1 MYSKL
6 FVGTVVA
13 VMAWCLLVPIQ
24 AVWAGDRCVKPV
36 AKEAKAD
43 ECVKPAAKEVAAAV
57 TTEFTPRLAKVNH
70 FIGMTVNDPKGEK
83 LGVLQ
88 GIALN
93 TAEGRVVFGVVD
105 CGKKFHPAP
114 WRAFNV
120 SADFKTVTLPL
131 ELAEFKEAPSFDRHV
146 RPDMTNAALVT
157 EIYTAYCPKGMTS
170 AECPA
175 EKAEKKVAPAAHA
188 KAVAAR
194 EGDLRCLTAVIGLKV
209 KDNQGRAAGEIE
221 HLIID
226 LNDGRLAYAI
236 VSHSGSWGAGEKL
249 SAVPWDALR
258 TDPKTREFVL
268 DVSRDVLLDN
278 TYTRADFPKL
288 ADRQYAM
295 WLTGLYGTEPYWQIY
310 GYGPAPER
318 RIAPWLEGS
327 VYNRSFDRE
336 NLVTIKGKI
345 LSIGSY
351 LPTPAATPG
360 LRLRVAGEEGNT
372 FTVFAGPAVYWD
384 RIEVIFRPGDVLT
397 LTASRATIG
406 ADRVLLASEIIRG
419 DKTRTLYDAKGLPVW
434 KANDLL
440 PLRAPAAETP
450 AEPMELPVETP
461 RN

>member
-13 VMAWCLLVPIQ
+13 TMAWCLVVPVG
-24 AVWAGDRCVKPV
+24 AVWADACGT
-36 AKEAKAD
+36 A
-43 ECVKPAAKEVAAAV
+43 AAKEVKAV
-57 TTEFTPRLAKVNH
+57 KAPVAGEFTPRLAKLNH
-70 FIGMTVNDPKGEK
+70 FIGMTVTDPKGEK
-83 LGVLQ
+83 LGVLH
-88 GIALN
+88 GVALN
-93 TAEGRVVFGVVD
+93 ATEGRVVFGAVD
-105 CGKKFHPAP
+105 CGKKLHPAP
-114 WRAFNV
+114 WGAFNV

-131 ELAEFKEAPSFDRHV
+131 ELAKFKEAPSFDRHV
-146 RPDMTNAALVT
+146 RPDMTNAAWVA
-157 EIYTAYCPKGMTS
+157 EIYTAYCPKGLS
-170 AECPA
+170 RAECPA
-175 EKAEKKVAPAAHA
+175 ETAEKKVDPAAHA

-194 EGDLRCLTAVIGLKV
+194 AADLRCLTEVIGLRV

-258 TDPKTREFVL
+258 TDPRTREFVL
-268 DVSRDVLLDN
+268 DVSRDVLLNN

-288 ADRQYAM
+288 ADREYAM

-310 GYGPAPER
+310 AYGPAPER

-384 RIEVIFRPGDVLT
+384 RIDVIFRPGDVLA
-397 LTASRATIG
+397 LTASKATIG
-406 ADRVLLASEIIRG
+406 ADKVLLASEIIRG
-419 DKTRTLYDAKGLPVW
+419 DKTWMLYDAKGLPVW

-440 PLRAPAAETP
+440 PLRTP
-450 AEPMELPVETP
+450 AVENPAEPMETPMELPVETP